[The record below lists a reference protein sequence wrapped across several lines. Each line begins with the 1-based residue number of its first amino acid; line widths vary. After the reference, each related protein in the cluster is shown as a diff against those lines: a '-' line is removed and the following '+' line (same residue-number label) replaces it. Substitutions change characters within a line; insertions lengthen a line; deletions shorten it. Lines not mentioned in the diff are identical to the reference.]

1 MPEVIYKAGD
11 VIVAQKEY
19 VDATEIGVV
28 DHDFNE
34 GDDWVRCTTKSEPNM
49 TSFRV
54 PGLDPEHVRL
64 ATDDDLAT
72 APDFI
77 HRWLD
82 ELNEARERRLHNARD
97 PRVVGSS
104 TRANA
109 GLRKAGIER
118 ISDLSRF
125 TDKELLA
132 IPGVGKKAVEKWR
145 RTAELLSEVS

>member
-1 MPEVIYKAGD
+1 MHEAGTIY
-11 VIVAQKEY
+11 
-19 VDATEIGVV
+19 
-28 DHDFNE
+28 
-34 GDDWVRCTTKSEPNM
+34 VRA
-49 TSFRV
+49 
-54 PGLDPEHVRL
+54 L
-64 ATDDDLAT
+64 AIASSCPAT
-72 APDFI
+72 AHPPARTMHPRSLTSSPSLMPAFCPHRCSDTELARVAVAHGA